1 MLHEL
6 LIIVDMAGEHR
17 HLQSTRAE
25 RGVSEELLADD
36 GSSYITFDN
45 LKMLPYMAARHNP
58 P

>member
-25 RGVSEELLADD
+25 RGACEELLAGDI
-36 GSSYITFDN
+36 SN
-45 LKMLPYMAARHNP
+45 
-58 P
+58 